1 TLITIAPSPADR
13 TQREHREHKARRH
26 NIDQVNALKTPFDT
40 SHLGRVS
47 SRDQAVRVRS
57 LIQIMEARR

>member
-40 SHLGRVS
+40 SHLVPS
-47 SRDQAVRVRS
+47 WRS
-57 LIQIMEARR
+57 TGSNSQYLWMKIF